1 MRRFRRGRPNAVPDA
16 QRRVRRSPLLFT
28 APIVLLVLLTAVL
41 GWEIVRANMT
51 AEARADWPWRL
62 QLLDMEPL
70 GSLLAVAAG
79 AVLARAQYARTVRP
93 ILGWRADWKTGHL
106 RGGVPEW
113 QVGLLNGG
121 SHTAVVE
128 EYACR
133 VVLRGGSPSGP
144 GDAGAPWTDVPG
156 AAEVLTAAG
165 LTVGEDFQLVTFG
178 NFPLMGAGTNET
190 TLLGAFSPRFVDE
203 VEALYVRVRVVDVVG
218 DSHERVLDALKGA
231 RSTAYRRPAL

>member
-1 MRRFRRGRPNAVPDA
+1 MSRFRSGRPAVVSDA

-51 AEARADWPWRL
+51 EAARADWPWRL

-93 ILGWRADWKTGHL
+93 ALGWRADWKAGHL

-133 VVLRGGSPSGP
+133 VVLRDGTPSGP
-144 GDAGAPWTDVPG
+144 QGAAAPWTDVQG
-156 AAEVLTAAG
+156 AAEVLTRAG
-165 LTVGEDFQLVTFG
+165 LTVGEDFQLVSMG
-178 NFPLMGAGTNET
+178 NFPLVGAGSGET
-190 TLLGAFSPRFVDE
+190 TLLGAFSQRCVDE
-203 VEALYVRVRVVDVVG
+203 VEALYLRVRVVDVVG
-218 DSHERVLDALKGA
+218 DSHERILDALKGA

>member
-1 MRRFRRGRPNAVPDA
+1 MSVARNRGTVPVSDA

-41 GWEIVRANMT
+41 GWEVVRANMT
-51 AEARADWPWRL
+51 EAARAQWPWRL

-70 GSLLAVAAG
+70 SSLLAVAAG

-93 ILGWRADWKTGHL
+93 LLGWRSDWSAGHL
-106 RGGVPEW
+106 RGDVPEW

-133 VVLRGGSPSGP
+133 VVLRGEPES
-144 GDAGAPWTDVPG
+144 AATPWTDVRG
-156 AAEVLTAAG
+156 VATTLTEAG
-165 LTVGEDFQLVTFG
+165 LTAGEDFQLVMIG
-178 NFPLMGAGTNET
+178 NFPLVGTGSYET
-190 TLLGAFSPRFVDE
+190 TMLGAFSRHFVDR
-203 VEALYVRVRVVDVVG
+203 VEALYLRVRVVDTVG
-218 DSHERVLDALKGA
+218 DSHERILDALKGA
-231 RSTAYRRPAL
+231 RSSVYQRPAA

>member
-1 MRRFRRGRPNAVPDA
+1 M
-16 QRRVRRSPLLFT
+16 
-28 APIVLLVLLTAVL
+28 LLVLLTGVL

-51 AEARADWPWRL
+51 EAARAAWPWRL

-93 ILGWRADWKTGHL
+93 LLGWRADWKTGHL

-121 SHTAVVE
+121 SHTVVVE

-133 VVLRGGSPSGP
+133 VVLR
-144 GDAGAPWTDVPG
+144 DDTAQEAAPWTDVQG
-156 AAEVLTAAG
+156 AAAALTGAG
-165 LTVGEDFQLVTFG
+165 LTVGEDFQLVTMG
-178 NFPLMGAGTNET
+178 NFPLVGTGSYET
-190 TLLGAFSPRFVDE
+190 TMLGAFSQRFVDE
-203 VEALYVRVRVVDVVG
+203 VEALYLRVRVVDVVG
-218 DSHERVLDALKGA
+218 DSHERILDALKGA
-231 RSTAYRRPAL
+231 RSTSYQRPLP